1 MATEHNERVERAP
14 LNADLYDPQ
23 IDRWYTRMSWSMLV
37 AGAAHGAL
45 FGLWPISQAA
55 VAVVQPPVAMTDPV
69 WITPYEA
76 GGSTALGDDAITVS
90 GPILPPAVEGEGM
103 VTAPGVPEPIVVAG
117 PGASERGEGA
127 GAEDLA
133 DLLWR
138 TAGGPSVTGGTSDL
152 AGLEFQS
159 LTEDGDSLLNEL
171 SGNSRN
177 ANPGAGDPTAT
188 DGRALDE
195 LSALDLALERL
206 AGFSPEVALEATS
219 NWVLIRNPREVE
231 AFMGRHSIERV
242 SSLGAEGAVA
252 VALWIDQRGSVQWAE
267 VIQSSGRADL
277 DELALE
283 LFNDVVH
290 FRPARLAG
298 VLMPMSAIFSVN
310 FALY

>member
-1 MATEHNERVERAP
+1 MVTEHNERVDSVSP
-14 LNADLYDPQ
+14 NADPYDPQ

-45 FGLWPISQAA
+45 FGLWPMSQTT
-55 VAVVQPPVAMTDPV
+55 VAVVQPPVPMTDPV
-69 WITPYEA
+69 WITPYEE
-76 GGSTALGDDAITVS
+76 GGSTELGDDAITVS
-90 GPILPPAVEGEGM
+90 GPILPPAVEGAGM
-103 VTAPGVPEPIVVAG
+103 ITAPGVPEPILVAG

-127 GAEDLA
+127 GADLA
-133 DLLWR
+133 DLLRR
-138 TAGGPSVTGGTSDL
+138 TAGGPSIAGGSSDL

-159 LTEDGDSLLNEL
+159 LTEEGDSSLNDL
-171 SGNSRN
+171 AGDGRN
-177 ANPGAGDPTAT
+177 PNPGAGDPTAT

-219 NWVLIRNPREVE
+219 SWVLIRNPREVE

-242 SSLGAEGAVA
+242 SSLGTEGAVA
-252 VALWIDQRGSVQWAE
+252 VALWIDTRGSVEWAE

-277 DELALE
+277 DQLALE
-283 LFNDVVH
+283 LFNDIVR

-310 FALY
+310 FALF